1 MINNNRCGFVAI
13 AGHANAGKS
22 TLFNSVLGEEL
33 SIATHKPQTTRHNI
47 RGILSLENCQLIL
60 IDTPGIQL
68 GNKRLMSKVLMRNA
82 LSSLQDV
89 DIILMLVELDQ
100 WNDEDEYL
108 LNQIKLVNKPA
119 ILAINKVDKIKN
131 KEKLLPIIKKNK
143 TRHSFLSIIPLS
155 ALYDIGIDSLINEL
169 CKSVPE
175 SEFLFPEDIKWD
187 RDDKFI
193 ISEVVRGSAILQL
206 HKELPYAI
214 YIEVEELEFSDEL
227 VTVGVIIWV
236 EKESQKPIVIGG
248 KGSKLK
254 AIGEHARIKLE
265 KIFGRK
271 VMLNSWVKVK
281 QSWQDQQDIVSQF
294 EK

>member
-108 LNQIKLVNKPA
+108 LNQIKLVNRPA

-214 YIEVEELEFSDEL
+214 YTEVEELEFSDEL

>member
-214 YIEVEELEFSDEL
+214 YTEVEELEFSDEL